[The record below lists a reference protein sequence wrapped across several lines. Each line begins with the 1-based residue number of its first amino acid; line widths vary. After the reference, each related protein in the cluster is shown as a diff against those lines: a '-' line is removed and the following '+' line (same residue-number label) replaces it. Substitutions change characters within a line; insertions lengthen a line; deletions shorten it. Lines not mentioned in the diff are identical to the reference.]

1 MLYAF
6 SRSRFAWAL
15 LTLGTGLLLAVALFF
30 QYGQGMAPCVM
41 CVYQRAALAGVML
54 AACVGW
60 LAPRHGVISNLALLG
75 WLAAA
80 VKGGLLAK
88 EHVGYQF
95 NPSPFTQCSSVAE
108 FPSWLALD
116 AWLPALFHPSGDCA
130 DASWIWMGLSMPQW
144 LMWIFTGLA
153 ALALWFIVVRIAG
166 KTAVSGQL

>member
-15 LTLGTGLLLAVALFF
+15 LTLGSGLLLAVALYF

-54 AACVGW
+54 AACLGW
-60 LAPRHGVISNLALLG
+60 LAPKHGLISNLALLG
-75 WLAAA
+75 WLTAA

-108 FPSWLALD
+108 FPSWLPLD
-116 AWLPALFHPSGDCA
+116 TWLPGLFHPSGDCS
-130 DASWIWMGLSMPQW
+130 DVSWAWMGLSMPQW
-144 LMWIFTGLA
+144 LMGIFAGLA
-153 ALALWFIVVRIAG
+153 VLAMVFILMRITG
-166 KTAVSGQL
+166 KQAVSRKL